1 MAAAPKKKEIDEEE
15 IEEEI
20 EEEEEEE
27 EEEEKPKKKK
37 AAAKKEEDTPTW
49 AKQIIKILQGTEAP
63 PQAQTVPTPKPPATK
78 EKEGAADLEKT
89 KDQEPQPPKQTSFL
103 SWFW

>member
-1 MAAAPKKKEIDEEE
+1 MAAAPKKEIIDDEEE
-15 IEEEI
+15 L
-20 EEEEEEE
+20 EEEEEKEE

-37 AAAKKEEDTPTW
+37 AAAKKEEEVPTW

-78 EKEGAADLEKT
+78 EKEGGVDQEKT
-89 KDQEPQPPKQTSFL
+89 TDPEPQPPKQTTFL